1 MASNTRGKLKEE
13 FEGIHRNFDWVM
25 HHCQKALGLIQDK
38 KPSLSNAVKSLG
50 EGVKTLDDITM
61 ELYSKL

>member
-25 HHCQKALGLIQDK
+25 HHCQKSLGLIKDK
-38 KPSLSNAVKSLG
+38 NPGMKVAVESLY
-50 EGVKTLDDITM
+50 EGVKTLDDIT
-61 ELYSKL
+61 SKLYGTL

>member
-25 HHCQKALGLIQDK
+25 HHCQKSLGLIKDK
-38 KPSLSNAVKSLG
+38 NATMSNVMKSLY
-50 EGVKTLDDITM
+50 EGVKTLDDILM
-61 ELYSKL
+61 DLYSKL

>member
-25 HHCQKALGLIQDK
+25 HHCQKSLGLIQDK
-38 KPSLSNAVKSLG
+38 NPGMTQAMKSLF
-50 EGVKTLDDITM
+50 EGVETLDKIVM

>member
-25 HHCQKALGLIQDK
+25 HHCKKSLGLIKDK
-38 KPSLSNAVKSLG
+38 HPDMKNAMEALFK
-50 EGVKTLDDITM
+50 GVETLDKIVM